1 MNMLVTLF
9 VTQKARLKRNYHTRN
24 FRKKSHLFILEIKIK
39 TKILGKYHTWDFRKK
54 NIWDFR
60 EKNHTQDFRKKNR
73 DFFLKLLN

>member
-1 MNMLVTLF
+1 M
-9 VTQKARLKRNYHTRN
+9 
-24 FRKKSHLFILEIKIK
+24 ILEIKIK

-73 DFFLKLLN
+73 DFLLKLLN